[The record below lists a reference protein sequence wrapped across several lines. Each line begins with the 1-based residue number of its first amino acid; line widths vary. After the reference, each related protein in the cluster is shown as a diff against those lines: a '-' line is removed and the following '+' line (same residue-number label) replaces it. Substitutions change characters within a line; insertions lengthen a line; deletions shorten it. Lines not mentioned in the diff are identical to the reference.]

1 MKTKNRVGLGGLL
14 AIAMLTAAL
23 FTNTNAV
30 AADGTAKG
38 GAGGL
43 MKQIKT
49 VGDIQDLK
57 PGDVVVMACPKCET
71 MIETR
76 IEHPPKGAGAKET
89 KVAVHGCPGCGA
101 KWEMV
106 GQSKAAIER
115 GTDKCSHCG
124 STGASCAIKKPNGP
138 TREVERNDIN

>member
-23 FTNTNAV
+23 FTTINGV

-43 MKQIKT
+43 MKQMKT

-57 PGDVVVMACPKCET
+57 SGDVVVMACPKCET

-101 KWEMV
+101 KWETV
-106 GQSKAAIER
+106 GQGKAATEKV
-115 GTDKCSHCG
+115 THVCSHCG
-124 STGASCAIKKPNGP
+124 SAGAMCAVKKAK
-138 TREVERNDIN
+138 EDDKK

>member
-89 KVAVHGCPGCGA
+89 KVAVHRRPGCGA

-106 GQSKAAIER
+106 GQGKAATER
-115 GTDKCSHCG
+115 VTHKCGHCG
-124 STGASCAIKKPNGP
+124 STGAMCAVKKATAPAK
-138 TREVERNDIN
+138 EEEKK